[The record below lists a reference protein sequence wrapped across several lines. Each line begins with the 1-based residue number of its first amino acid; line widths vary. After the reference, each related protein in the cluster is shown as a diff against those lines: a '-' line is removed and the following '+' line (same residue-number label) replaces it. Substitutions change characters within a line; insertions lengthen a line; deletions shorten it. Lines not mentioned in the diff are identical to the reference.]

1 MHIIYHSSKEDF
13 MPKKGGKSISFD
25 VMVKFFMR
33 HYDIPT
39 KKDLAYLMTK
49 IDRLETLI
57 KSKSA
62 PGKSKRSA
70 KAAPKSK
77 GFGPTSSLTASDM
90 VMGIIKKSKQ
100 GADFAGIQ
108 AETGFGE
115 KKLRN
120 IIFRLN
126 QTKKIKRKTRG
137 VYIVS

>member
-1 MHIIYHSSKEDF
+1 
-13 MPKKGGKSISFD
+13 MPKKRGKSVSFD
-25 VMVKFFMR
+25 AMVKFFMQ

-39 KKDLAYLMTK
+39 KKDVVGLMTK

-70 KAAPKSK
+70 KAAPKRK
-77 GFGPTSSLTASDM
+77 GFDPASSTASDM
-90 VMGIIKKSKQ
+90 VMGIIKKSRQ

-126 QTKKIKRKTRG
+126 QIKKIKRKSRG
-137 VYIVS
+137 VYIAS

>member
-1 MHIIYHSSKEDF
+1 MA
-13 MPKKGGKSISFD
+13 KKRGKSVSFD
-25 VMVKFFMR
+25 AMVKFFMR

-39 KKDLAYLMTK
+39 KKDVAGLMTK
-49 IDRLETLI
+49 IDHLEALI

-70 KAAPKSK
+70 KAAPKRK
-77 GFGPTSSLTASDM
+77 EFGPTSSLTASDM
-90 VMGIIKKSKQ
+90 VMGIIKKSRQ

-108 AETGFGE
+108 AETGFVE

-126 QTKKIKRKTRG
+126 QMKKIKRKSRG
-137 VYIVS
+137 VYMVS

>member
-1 MHIIYHSSKEDF
+1 
-13 MPKKGGKSISFD
+13 MPKKRGKSVSFD
-25 VMVKFFMR
+25 AMVKFFMR

-39 KKDLAYLMTK
+39 KKDVVTLMTK

-70 KAAPKSK
+70 KATSERK
-77 GFGPTSSLTASDM
+77 GLGHTSSLTASDL
-90 VMGIIKKSKQ
+90 VMGVIMKSVQ
-100 GADFAGIQ
+100 GANFAEIQ

-115 KKLRN
+115 KKIRN

-126 QTKKIKRKTRG
+126 QTKKIERKRRG

>member
-1 MHIIYHSSKEDF
+1 
-13 MPKKGGKSISFD
+13 MPKKGRKSISFD

>member
-1 MHIIYHSSKEDF
+1 

-39 KKDLAYLMTK
+39 KKDIAYLITK

-70 KAAPKSK
+70 KATPKRQ
-77 GFGPTSSLTASDM
+77 GFGPASFLTASDM
-90 VMGIIKKSKQ
+90 VMGIIKKSGQ
-100 GADFAGIQ
+100 GADFAEIQ
-108 AETGFGE
+108 TETGFGE
-115 KKLRN
+115 KKIRN

-126 QTKKIKRKTRG
+126 QTKKIERKSRG
-137 VYIVS
+137 VYVVS

>member
-1 MHIIYHSSKEDF
+1 MA
-13 MPKKGGKSISFD
+13 KKRGKSVSFD
-25 VMVKFFMR
+25 AMVKFFMR
-33 HYDIPT
+33 QYGIPT
-39 KKDLAYLMTK
+39 KKDIADLMTK
-49 IDRLETLI
+49 IDHLETLI

-70 KAAPKSK
+70 KAAPKRK
-77 GFGPTSSLTASDM
+77 GFDPASSLTASDM
-90 VMGIIKKSKQ
+90 VMGVIKKSRQ

-126 QTKKIKRKTRG
+126 QMKKIKRKSRG
-137 VYIVS
+137 VYMVS

>member
-1 MHIIYHSSKEDF
+1 
-13 MPKKGGKSISFD
+13 MPKKKGKSISFD

>member
-1 MHIIYHSSKEDF
+1 

-39 KKDLAYLMTK
+39 KKDLACLITK

-70 KAAPKSK
+70 KAAPKRK
-77 GFGPTSSLTASDM
+77 EFGPASSLTASDM
-90 VMGIIKKSKQ
+90 VMGVIKKSRQ

-126 QTKKIKRKTRG
+126 QTKKIKRKSRG
-137 VYIVS
+137 IYIVS

>member
-1 MHIIYHSSKEDF
+1 